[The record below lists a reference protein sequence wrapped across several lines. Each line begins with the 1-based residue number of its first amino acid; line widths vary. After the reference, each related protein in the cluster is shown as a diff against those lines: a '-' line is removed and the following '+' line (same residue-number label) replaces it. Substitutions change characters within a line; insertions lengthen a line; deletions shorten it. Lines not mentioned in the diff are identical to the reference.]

1 MEGLGGAVESL
12 EVSWQR
18 WPATVVVEVE
28 PLCFL
33 DDYVIWC
40 VFCRF

>member
-12 EVSWQR
+12 EVLWWR
-18 WPATVVVEVE
+18 WPAAVVVEVE

-33 DDYVIWC
+33 DDFFIWC